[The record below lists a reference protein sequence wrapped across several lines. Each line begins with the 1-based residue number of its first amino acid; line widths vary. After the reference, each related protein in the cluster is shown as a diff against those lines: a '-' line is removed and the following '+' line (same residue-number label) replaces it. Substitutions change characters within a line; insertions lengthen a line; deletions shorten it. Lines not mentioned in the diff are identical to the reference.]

1 MYYYWNKQRF
11 FWFMMAL
18 IVCAS
23 LPAIEEMTDLIAGSI
38 HGLKERIIRRKI
50 QKEFDKIVKASSK

>member
-23 LPAIEEMTDLIAGSI
+23 LPVIEEATDSVTGWIREMR
-38 HGLKERIIRRKI
+38 ERRIRRKI
-50 QKEFDKIVKASSK
+50 QKEFDKIIRSSN